1 MHDERIF
8 GLRRRKIMQRNDIAL
23 AELDLFTP
31 YFSHTPVFAP
41 E

>member
-1 MHDERIF
+1 MHDDGIF
-8 GLRRRKIMQRNDIAL
+8 GLRRRKIVQRNDIAS

-31 YFSHTPVFAP
+31 YFSHTPVFAL